1 MTNCKYNNDFNV
13 VSLEKTQKMPHCPIM
28 VPRVDKE
35 LVVYFTFQS
44 KYMQALLVTAVD
56 FNFNIRVKLRYNTT
70 LGEYI
75 RFLN

>member
-1 MTNCKYNNDFNV
+1 MTNCKFNNDFNV
-13 VSLEKTQKMPHCPIM
+13 VLLEKTQKMPHCSIM
-28 VPRVDKE
+28 FPRVDKE

>member
-1 MTNCKYNNDFNV
+1 MTNCKYNNDFDV
-13 VSLEKTQKMPHCPIM
+13 VSLEKTQKMPHCSIM

-35 LVVYFTFQS
+35 LVVYFTFRS

-56 FNFNIRVKLRYNTT
+56 FNFYIRVKLRYNTT

-75 RFLN
+75 KFLN

>member
-1 MTNCKYNNDFNV
+1 
-13 VSLEKTQKMPHCPIM
+13 M

-56 FNFNIRVKLRYNTT
+56 FNFYIKVKLKYNTT
-70 LGEYI
+70 
-75 RFLN
+75 